1 MCREVPAGFASA
13 GRGAIT
19 ASLSLEARR
28 RHTQLLSSS
37 SSSSSTA
44 AAASKVQCAVVR
56 SLCFIFNDLLSGPS
70 LRSRDAEV
78 WQFRPLLT
86 EQVDRVSRCVG
97 RPIGGGG
104 AGSADAQEA
113 QGRGSP
119 SATNNWGQIK
129 SDHGSRQVLVRGK
142 KKQVLIPKIKKIQGL
157 FGPRRLFLKSQI
169 NFH

>member
-1 MCREVPAGFASA
+1 MCVCVDKRVCREVPAGFASA

-19 ASLSLEARR
+19 VSLSLEARR

-37 SSSSSTA
+37 SSSTTA
-44 AAASKVQCAVVR
+44 AAASKVQCVVVR

-70 LRSRDAEV
+70 LKSRDAEV
-78 WQFRPLLT
+78 CQFRSLLT

-119 SATNNWGQIK
+119 SATNIWGQIK
-129 SDHGSRQVLVRGK
+129 SNRGSRQILVRGK
-142 KKQVLIPKIKKIQGL
+142 KKR
-157 FGPRRLFLKSQI
+157 F
-169 NFH
+169 